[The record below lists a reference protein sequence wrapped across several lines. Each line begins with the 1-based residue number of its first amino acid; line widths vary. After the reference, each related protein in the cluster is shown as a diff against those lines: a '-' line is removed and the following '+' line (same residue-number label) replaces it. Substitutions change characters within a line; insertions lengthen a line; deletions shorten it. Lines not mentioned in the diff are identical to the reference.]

1 MHQTKRMIS
10 LLLSAVITCSSPPAT
25 AYASS
30 VSDELSHTADTV
42 SNETTFAED
51 LTAKEG
57 EEVPIQ
63 ELNETQ
69 LESDNLS
76 ESETAETI
84 PEDDLTPKSEK
95 DNAPEPEDGETQLDN
110 ISTFDSEDEETQP
123 DDISDGELEEDEM
136 QPDDIRTGELEED
149 EMQPDDIRTGKLE
162 DNEMQPD
169 DISAPESESI
179 NFDEVFSAVS
189 SENFEDSE
197 ASAVFYEEADYI
209 NPLYEDVIQV
219 SDLVQ
224 PDESRAAVYSN
235 SNYVST
241 LSAAGN
247 QLREP
252 LKEHLENITVYYQ
265 STEEYY
271 KGLTS
276 DILEYALEHT
286 GNPIEGDYLRWQF
299 AGYRASISYQVQNG
313 LYYMTMEYTFT
324 YYTTSVQES
333 ELDQAI
339 QQVLT
344 QLNLNGKT
352 DYEKIYDI
360 YNYICQN
367 VAYDYAN
374 LYDDSYKLKFTAYAA
389 LINKTAV
396 CQGYALLFYRLA
408 LEAGIDARL
417 ISGMGNGGKHGWNIV
432 RLNGVYYNL
441 DATWDSSRTNENYS
455 YFLKCDNNFSDHTR
469 DPQYTNAD
477 FYSRYPMARKDYSSQ
492 TIDITNSTVS
502 LSQIS
507 YVYTG
512 SEIRPSVTVTLADG
526 TLLENADY
534 TISCSNNINVGTA
547 SITITGIGACSGS
560 LTQTFKITPKAIS
573 NATTTPVP
581 VQHYT
586 GKPITPDIN
595 IMDGNTALIARK
607 DYTVSYSNNI
617 QHGTAHI
624 SVTGIGNYTG
634 TLSISFEIQASPV
647 NGWIQTGGKWY
658 YYING
663 GKKTGWLFEKN
674 KWYYLKFDGVMA
686 TDWAKIG
693 NSWYYM
699 NSSGVMQT
707 GWKKI
712 SNKWYYMNSSGDMQT
727 GWKKISN
734 KWYYMNSSGVMQT
747 GWKKISNKWYYMNS
761 SGVMQTGWK
770 KISNKWYYMNSSGV
784 MQTGWKK
791 ISNKWYYMNSD
802 GSMVNTNTRINGKMN
817 RFNSSGVWLG
827 SIS

>member
-1 MHQTKRMIS
+1 
-10 LLLSAVITCSSPPAT
+10 
-25 AYASS
+25 
-30 VSDELSHTADTV
+30 
-42 SNETTFAED
+42 
-51 LTAKEG
+51 
-57 EEVPIQ
+57 
-63 ELNETQ
+63 
-69 LESDNLS
+69 
-76 ESETAETI
+76 
-84 PEDDLTPKSEK
+84 
-95 DNAPEPEDGETQLDN
+95 
-110 ISTFDSEDEETQP
+110 
-123 DDISDGELEEDEM
+123 
-136 QPDDIRTGELEED
+136 
-149 EMQPDDIRTGKLE
+149 
-162 DNEMQPD
+162 
-169 DISAPESESI
+169 
-179 NFDEVFSAVS
+179 
-189 SENFEDSE
+189 
-197 ASAVFYEEADYI
+197 
-209 NPLYEDVIQV
+209 
-219 SDLVQ
+219 
-224 PDESRAAVYSN
+224 
-235 SNYVST
+235 
-241 LSAAGN
+241 
-247 QLREP
+247 
-252 LKEHLENITVYYQ
+252 
-265 STEEYY
+265 
-271 KGLTS
+271 
-276 DILEYALEHT
+276 
-286 GNPIEGDYLRWQF
+286 
-299 AGYRASISYQVQNG
+299 
-313 LYYMTMEYTFT
+313 MTMEYTFT
-324 YYTTSVQES
+324 YYTTSAQES

-344 QLNLNGKT
+344 QLNLDGKT

-417 ISGMGNGGKHGWNIV
+417 ISGTGNGGKHGWNIV

-441 DATWDSSRTNENYS
+441 DATWDASRTAENYN
-455 YFLKCDNNFSDHTR
+455 YFLKCDDNFSDHTR
-469 DPQYTNAD
+469 DPQYTGAD
-477 FYSRYPMARKDYSSQ
+477 FYNRYPMGRNDYSSQ

-512 SEIRPSVTVTLADG
+512 SKISPSVTVTLADG

-560 LTQTFKITPKAIS
+560 LTQTFKITPKAIG
-573 NATTTPVP
+573 NATVTPVP
-581 VQHYT
+581 AQHYT

-617 QHGTAHI
+617 QYGTAHI
-624 SVTGIGNYTG
+624 SATGIGNYTD

-674 KWYYLKFDGVMA
+674 KWYYLKSDGVMT
-686 TDWAKIG
+686 TDWAKVG

-699 NSSGVMQT
+699 NSSGV
-707 GWKKI
+707 
-712 SNKWYYMNSSGDMQT
+712 MQT

-802 GSMVNTNTRINGKMN
+802 GSMVHTNTRINGKMN